1 MRNLDNI
8 QRNRM
13 LGQRESFWRS
23 ERTTASR
30 AIDLLNSDFG
40 YRSAMNVFAN
50 FISMNIL
57 LWGNECD
64 RITRKQVSRA
74 LSNENGLGIWRDSP
88 ATLDSVLS
96 WIARG
101 RKWDVEGASE
111 LFRLFVA
118 VVEEVEKEV
127 EKEVATATGLKMIKI
142 TSTNYQFSDQEK
154 ARYSSHYEL
163 EALSVDSFK
172 RFSKDMA
179 SIKNRTLNGVKLFTK
194 TGANGPIDPDKPR
207 SRWSLADAYERIID
221 LKNDDV
227 NSKRRMARM
236 LTNSSGGTNIHS
248 LKPNSL
254 IGTIEWIYGLA
265 SGADTSGTTAEILA
279 LCKLFENYLPKQE
292 IDDMTSGVSWYLG
305 PVLAMIKNG
314 HHTMIESAIAIT
326 MGERTEEENTYQW
339 PVKYVPGF
347 YQTMMMPA
355 PENYPERTLYQQVFD
370 ELKALAMQDNF
381 QMFLYR
387 PTENAWGASEE
398 YNVSLAG
405 GTIINNYNY
414 VMRTGEEI
422 RKLEL
427 PLLLDRITAYIA
439 ERGKGQSTLTQVE
452 AIYTMVKN
460 LTRTE

>member
-8 QRNRM
+8 ERNRM
-13 LGQRESFWRS
+13 LSQREGFWRS
-23 ERTTASR
+23 ERATASEV
-30 AIDLLNSDFG
+30 IELLNNDFG
-40 YRSAMNVFAN
+40 YRSAMNVIAN

-64 RITRKQVSRA
+64 RVTRKQVSKA
-74 LSNENGLGIWRDSP
+74 LENESGLSIWRDSS
-88 ATLDSVLS
+88 ASLETVLS

-111 LFRLFVA
+111 LFRVFVA
-118 VVEEVEKEV
+118 VVEEVEK
-127 EKEVATATGLKMIKI
+127 KVATSEGLKIIKI
-142 TSTNYQFSDQEK
+142 TSTNYQFTDEEK
-154 ARYSSHYEL
+154 PRYSSQYEL
-163 EALSVDSFK
+163 QALDFEGFMNFA
-172 RFSKDMA
+172 RGMA

-194 TGANGPIDPDKPR
+194 TGADGPIDPDRPR
-207 SRWSLADAYERIID
+207 SRWSLGDAYERIID

-227 NSKRRMARM
+227 NSKRRIARM

-326 MGERTEEENTYQW
+326 MGERLEDEVDQW

-347 YQTMMMPA
+347 YQTILMPA
-355 PENYPERTLYQQVFD
+355 PEDYPERTLYQQLFD
-370 ELKALAMQDNF
+370 KLKAFAMQDDF
-381 QMFLYR
+381 QMYLYH
-387 PTENAWGASEE
+387 PTENAWGSSEE

-414 VMRTGEEI
+414 VMRTGGEI
-422 RKLEL
+422 SKFEL
-427 PLLLDRITAYIA
+427 PVLLEQITVYIA
-439 ERGKGQSTLTQVE
+439 GEGRGQSTLTQVE
-452 AIYTMVKN
+452 AIYTMIRN
-460 LTRTE
+460 RTRTE